1 MNVGKKYQKTWRQIK
16 SPQEKYSLQIE
27 ALNDSAKN
35 YTRLVEEWA
44 NIANKIIDKYDER
57 N

>member
-1 MNVGKKYQKTWRQIK
+1 MKYQKTWRQIK
-16 SPQEKYSLQIE
+16 SPQERYLLRIE

-35 YTRLVEEWA
+35 HTRLVKEWA
-44 NIANKIIDKYDER
+44 NQANKIIDKHDER